1 MISSRF
7 PLDKEASVGTGAK
20 IAIGCGI
27 AVVVAGV
34 VTLVALGGLAFW
46 VTGKAKGKVEE
57 LTGEQRRIEDLQRR
71 ANANRF
77 TRSADGVISEDRLQ
91 KFLSVRKRVYGIY
104 ETHQAELDAMGK
116 KKETDFGDVRRGFN
130 LINELR
136 LAQAQALADLA
147 MSEDEYRFLVE
158 QIYKSMW
165 ASEAARSAE
174 TPAAGASPSP
184 SSAQTDVPPGNIV
197 LFRKYEADIKKY
209 AMGGLEWIGL

>member
-7 PLDKEASVGTGAK
+7 PPHKEASLGTGAK

-57 LTGEQRRIEDLQRR
+57 LTGEQRRIEELQRR

-77 TRSADGVISEDRLQ
+77 TPPADGVISEDRLQ
-91 KFLSVRKRVYGIY
+91 KFLGVRKRVYGIY
-104 ETHQAELDAMGK
+104 ETHQAELDALGQ

-136 LAQAQALADLA
+136 LAQAQALADA
-147 MSEDEYRFLVE
+147 GMSEDEYRFLAE
-158 QIYKSMW
+158 QVYKTMW
-165 ASEAARSAE
+165 AE
-174 TPAAGASPSP
+174 PNKP
-184 SSAQTDVPPGNIV
+184 TDVPPANLA

-209 AMGGLEWIGL
+209 AMSGLEWIAL